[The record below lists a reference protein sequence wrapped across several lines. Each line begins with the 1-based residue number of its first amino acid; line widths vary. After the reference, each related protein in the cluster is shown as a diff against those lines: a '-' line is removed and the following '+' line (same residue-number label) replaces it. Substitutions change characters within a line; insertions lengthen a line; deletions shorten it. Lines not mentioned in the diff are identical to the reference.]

1 MKHLL
6 TIFFITALP
15 LLSYGEYK
23 GWFVEFQATCQND
36 EQIKG
41 YVYLPVAH
49 FNEDS
54 VDNSAYLI
62 NHFDYKD
69 NKLDDTITYFNE
81 LIKYRVISESNLDTI
96 YSYTTIKANVLLAS
110 EIKSLRI
117 TNRISSNYIYFLSI
131 LDLSSDLKWIE
142 SKPVITIYAYG
153 YFCDRTFYIHKETK
167 KVKDVLK
174 EIERYK
180 VKCKKEDSELTEEEL
195 EKLQE
200 SRDIKLREFED
211 MLKGEKVVVSGSC
224 TC

>member
-1 MKHLL
+1 VKHLL
-6 TIFFITALP
+6 TIFFITALR
-15 LLSYGEYK
+15 LLSFGEYN
-23 GWFVEFQATCQND
+23 GWYVEFQATCQND

-41 YVYLPVAH
+41 YVYLPSAY

-54 VDNSAYLI
+54 LGNSAYLI
-62 NHFDYKD
+62 KHFDYKD
-69 NKLDDTITYFNE
+69 HKLDGTITYFNE
-81 LIKYRVISESNLDTI
+81 LIKYRVIRENNTDTA
-96 YSYTTIKANVLLAS
+96 YYYTTIKKDVLLAS

-117 TNRISSNYIYFLSI
+117 TNRMSSSYIYFLSI

-142 SKPVITIYAYG
+142 SKPVTKVYAYG
-153 YFCDRTFYIHKETK
+153 YFCDRTFYIHQETK

-174 EIERYK
+174 EIETYK
-180 VKCKKEDSELTEEEL
+180 VKCTKEDSELTEEEL
-195 EKLQE
+195 ENIQE